1 MNHQMDSATV
11 VASLALVVTIVVF
24 LVKQV
29 QRDER
34 RHADHERRLSL
45 MEQAY
50 SDLRNITQELTSVLA
65 DLRDDLRE
73 GDNRRR

>member
-1 MNHQMDSATV
+1 MTSPTMDAATI
-11 VASLALVVTIVVF
+11 VASLALIATLVVF

-34 RHADHERRLSL
+34 RHAEHERRLSL
-45 MEQAY
+45 MEQAFN
-50 SDLRNITQELTSVLA
+50 DLKYTTQELTAVLA

-73 GDNRRR
+73 SR

>member
-1 MNHQMDSATV
+1 MTSSTMDAATI
-11 VASLALVVTIVVF
+11 VASLALIATLVVF

-34 RHADHERRLSL
+34 RHAEHERRLSL
-45 MEQAY
+45 MEQAFN
-50 SDLRNITQELTSVLA
+50 DLKYTTQELTAVLA

-73 GDNRRR
+73 SR